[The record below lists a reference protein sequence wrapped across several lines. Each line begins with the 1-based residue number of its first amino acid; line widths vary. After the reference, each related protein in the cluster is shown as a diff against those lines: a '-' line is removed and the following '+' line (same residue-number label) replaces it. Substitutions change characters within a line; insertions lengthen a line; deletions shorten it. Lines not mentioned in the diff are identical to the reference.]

1 MKIVNGKDMKSM
13 IILLII
19 ISMVAG
25 NLGLNFYE
33 QSIEPSLS
41 NSKIDMMIEHQIRNA
56 SPSWEKVEIPP
67 AIFIQTKLYNSD
79 GQFIGYNEG
88 IPQISSLN
96 KAIEWIEQTERA
108 QKSTVIIDG
117 KSFERLQFEDYMHWS
132 EDQSHAQYYLE
143 LPVNGQ
149 LKDIVSFRQDSF
161 LVENGDY
168 AEFFWTVLKP
178 LS

>member
-1 MKIVNGKDMKSM
+1 MKSLN
-13 IILLII
+13 ILSITII
-19 ISMVAG
+19 IVSCNIGLTIYDQNFVEHWSNSMMDR
-25 NLGLNFYE
+25 L
-33 QSIEPSLS
+33 IEPEIKKAWAE
-41 NSKIDMMIEHQIRNA
+41 KIETPR
-56 SPSWEKVEIPP
+56 V
-67 AIFIQTKLYNSD
+67 FIQIKLYDAN

-108 QKSTVIIDG
+108 EKSTVIIDG
-117 KSFERLQFEDYMHWS
+117 KSFELLQFEDYMSWS

-143 LPVNGQ
+143 LPVNGE

-161 LVENGDY
+161 HVENGDY